1 MDPFV
6 GQIELCNRLPG
17 DIVDDMQLRTGL
29 VRVSGWKR
37 SEKPTQ
43 PEHSC
48 IGDEDFAEPIE
59 LWSDGVSD

>member
-1 MDPFV
+1 
-6 GQIELCNRLPG
+6 
-17 DIVDDMQLRTGL
+17 
-29 VRVSGWKR
+29 VSGWKR

-48 IGDEDFAEPIE
+48 IDDEDFAELIE